1 MPPALGLGLLLPAG
15 GSTDGQHSEG
25 RATAGAY
32 TTPDRVPTLPAPS
45 PRGQSDSALPHP
57 ASPWTVRSGSS
68 KVVTE
73 IFKVEVVRARAKA
86 AARRTE
92 WEEYIGGEYLRK
104 NQ

>member
-1 MPPALGLGLLLPAG
+1 M
-15 GSTDGQHSEG
+15 
-25 RATAGAY
+25 
-32 TTPDRVPTLPAPS
+32 
-45 PRGQSDSALPHP
+45 
-57 ASPWTVRSGSS
+57 RSGSS